1 MCSDPLPPTRL
12 EVDTQETTTSI
23 VKVKW
28 TYDPTKSHI
37 EKWRVKY
44 TAKDTNNPK
53 YINTASASVLEQV
66 ISGLKAG
73 QTYTVS
79 VYGVTTSD
87 IISLTAPEVPAT
99 VS

>member
-1 MCSDPLPPTRL
+1 MFSDPLPPTRL
-12 EVDTQETTTSI
+12 EVDTQETTTSS

-28 TYDPTKSHI
+28 TYDATKSHI

-44 TAKDTNNPK
+44 TVKDTNNPE

-87 IISLTAPEVPAT
+87 IISQTAPEVPAT